1 MRKKIAENQKGQAL
15 LIVLLV
21 MVVGLTVGLSL
32 ATRSVTDIKIS
43 TQLEESSRAFSAA
56 EAGIESALKGEV
68 ATGACS
74 GDVTVTPNV
83 TYNACVETAGGTA
96 SPLSLGKIGIADT
109 YTVWLVWHKNDG
121 SLDLTPPYTN
131 SPYSGTSIDVC
142 WQKTEGTIEPAM
154 EITLIYKDAGGSY
167 KVQRGAY
174 DPSLATRLPPN
185 NFSATSNIDCGL
197 SSLGFSYGTTFS
209 FPLDL
214 NIPIAL
220 RLRPFYADSNVGIRP
235 LVDLPSQGLLIISTG
250 RLGDTRR
257 KVQVIQSYPQ
267 LPAIFDYVL
276 FSGNTLCKGYGC
288 P

>member
-21 MVVGLTVGLSL
+21 MVVGLTIGLSL

-74 GDVTVTPNV
+74 GDVAVTSNV

-109 YTVWLVWHKNDG
+109 YTVWLTSH
-121 SLDLTPPYTN
+121 DLAGNLEIGETYD
-131 SPYSGTSIDVC
+131 YGGASIDVC
-142 WQKTEGTIEPAM
+142 WQQAEGTVKPAM
-154 EITLIYKDAGGSY
+154 ETTVVYKDVANNY
-167 KVQRGAY
+167 QIWRGAY
-174 DPSLATRLPPN
+174 DPEDTDPGRRPVNHFQDTDDAITCGATGYYGIRISSPFDP
-185 NFSATSNIDCGL
+185 SNVV
-197 SSLGFSYGTTFS
+197 
-209 FPLDL
+209 
-214 NIPIAL
+214 IAM
-220 RLRPFYADSNVGIRP
+220 RVRPFYTDANVIIAPVGA
-235 LVDLPSQGLLIISTG
+235 DLPSQGLLIISTG
-250 RLGDTRR
+250 RLGDTLR

-276 FSGNTLCKGYGC
+276 FSGNTLCRGDYC